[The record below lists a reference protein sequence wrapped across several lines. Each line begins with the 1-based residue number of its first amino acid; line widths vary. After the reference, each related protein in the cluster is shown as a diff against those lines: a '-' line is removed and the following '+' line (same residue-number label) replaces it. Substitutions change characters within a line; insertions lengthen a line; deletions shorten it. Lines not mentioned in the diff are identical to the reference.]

1 MALFQKLWL
10 TDGQKFDR
18 NGTDIFSGKRM
29 NIWGTYCGYAEV
41 EFEEEDGTTL
51 PHGRGE
57 MRNLMKKH
65 KCFALV
71 FIEIALRLKAGE
83 PLFIK
88 IPKIQV
94 SCHTHQNS
102 MPPLTRMNI
111 SMLDAWRTGW
121 LNDSD
126 SVCVSF
132 VSNHP
137 PPSQNQKELSWAPI
151 IIHLDAASFLK
162 GDCNWIKW
170 LPSRGPRIAV
180 AKVQLQFILPGKSNV
195 FWHLPGV
202 L

>member
-1 MALFQKLWL
+1 
-10 TDGQKFDR
+10 
-18 NGTDIFSGKRM
+18 M

-102 MPPLTRMNI
+102 MPPLTRMNV
-111 SMLDAWRTGW
+111 SMFDAWRT
-121 LNDSD
+121 
-126 SVCVSF
+126 
-132 VSNHP
+132 
-137 PPSQNQKELSWAPI
+137 E
-151 IIHLDAASFLK
+151 
-162 GDCNWIKW
+162 
-170 LPSRGPRIAV
+170 
-180 AKVQLQFILPGKSNV
+180 
-195 FWHLPGV
+195 
-202 L
+202 